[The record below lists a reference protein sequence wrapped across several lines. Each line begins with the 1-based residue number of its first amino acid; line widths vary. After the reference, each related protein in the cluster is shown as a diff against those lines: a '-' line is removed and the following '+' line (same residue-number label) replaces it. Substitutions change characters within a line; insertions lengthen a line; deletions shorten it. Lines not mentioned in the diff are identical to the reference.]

1 MNKTAAQILK
11 AGLLVGTLDIL
22 AAFIYFF
29 IQTGNGKV
37 LIVLKY
43 IASGVFGKSAMSGGV
58 EMIIAGLIF
67 HYIIAF
73 AFTLVF
79 FWLFPKIKMARQHT
93 VLSGILYGAFVWA
106 VMNLIVVPLSEIGSR
121 PFDWE
126 NALINL
132 LILIVCMGIPLSLM
146 AHAFYKRKSV
156 ATPAY

>member
-22 AAFIYFF
+22 AAFLYFF
-29 IQTGNGKV
+29 IQTGNDKV
-37 LIVLKY
+37 SIVLKY

-58 EMIIAGLIF
+58 DMIIAGLVF

-79 FWLFPKIKMARQHT
+79 FWLFPKIKIVRQHT
-93 VLSGILYGAFVWA
+93 VLTGILYGAFIWA
-106 VMNLIVVPLSEIGSR
+106 VMNLVVVPLSGIGSR
-121 PFDWE
+121 PFNWE

-146 AHAFYKRKSV
+146 ALVYYKRKCV
-156 ATPAY
+156 TTLPY